1 MLPLT
6 QSLYVPGRVAGGGAV
21 LVDIGTG
28 YYAEKSV
35 PSAQDMIERKARRDA
50 SSALSLSVPRGLS
63 TRVRARPAPAGQTRE
78 RERVRDGEGPQAEG
92 AELGGDHGRDAAED
106 IHDRAEASGDARV
119 DRVMKDE

>member
-35 PSAQDMIERKARRDA
+35 PSAQDMIERKARRSASPEA
-50 SSALSLSVPRGLS
+50 SSPV
-63 TRVRARPAPAGQTRE
+63 
-78 RERVRDGEGPQAEG
+78 
-92 AELGGDHGRDAAED
+92 
-106 IHDRAEASGDARV
+106 SG
-119 DRVMKDE
+119 